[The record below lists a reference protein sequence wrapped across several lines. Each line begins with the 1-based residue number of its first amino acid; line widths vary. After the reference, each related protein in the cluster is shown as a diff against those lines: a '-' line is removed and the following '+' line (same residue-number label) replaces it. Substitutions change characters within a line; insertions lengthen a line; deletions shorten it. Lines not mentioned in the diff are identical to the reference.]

1 MTSLD
6 DVLPCF
12 SDRVALDT
20 ITGAREAIQ
29 QGIHSLNSELY
40 STQPTVTEYI
50 NEEYK
55 KTTVMSMC
63 GEKDGKFNEIG
74 VDNNVVYDEYK
85 ALACNLYER
94 NVLDATANVYERT
107 APSGYVQGW
116 GSPGVNKMHSIS
128 LQDASAHYNSLDFS
142 AVSGIKDMINVMPN
156 IHSVARCKYVQFVAR
171 IAMEEDYVDPITAQ
185 RFKPRRLAVVS
196 IVELFRNLS
205 RGVAFDWFVVHFIV
219 RRHDEI
225 HVLMQAK
232 IRKN

>member
-50 NEEYK
+50 NEKYK
-55 KTTVMSMC
+55 NTTVMSMC

-94 NVLDATANVYERT
+94 DELEATTNVYERT
-107 APSGYVQGW
+107 APSGYVQEW
-116 GSPGVNKMHSIS
+116 
-128 LQDASAHYNSLDFS
+128 
-142 AVSGIKDMINVMPN
+142 SGETK
-156 IHSVARCKYVQFVAR
+156 RTRYCCKTRAR
-171 IAMEEDYVDPITAQ
+171 ITTV
-185 RFKPRRLAVVS
+185 
-196 IVELFRNLS
+196 
-205 RGVAFDWFVVHFIV
+205 
-219 RRHDEI
+219 
-225 HVLMQAK
+225 
-232 IRKN
+232 